1 MSQGGAKRNPA
12 GRGRYDPAMK
22 RLLTVAVLLAVACG
36 RAPAPVPP
44 APSPSPVPTSPPP
57 PAVAPYV
64 PDLGAMMGMQ
74 QMRHVK
80 LGLAGDA
87 GNWKLAAYELG
98 ELKDG
103 FDEIVQ
109 YHKTHKES
117 PVPID
122 EAVETIMKEPMS
134 ELAKAIEKKDKAEF
148 RKTYDTVTDGCNAC
162 HQATNYGF
170 LVIVRP
176 KSNPYPNQSFAPP
189 R

>member
-1 MSQGGAKRNPA
+1 MRRVLPF
-12 GRGRYDPAMK
+12 
-22 RLLTVAVLLAVACG
+22 AVVLALACN
-36 RAPAPVPP
+36 RSPAPPP
-44 APSPSPVPTSPPP
+44 QAASPSPVPTSPPA
-57 PAVAPYV
+57 PAVTPYV
-64 PDLGAMMGMQ
+64 ADLGAMMGQQ
-74 QMRHVK
+74 QMRHIK
-80 LGLAGDA
+80 LWFAGEA

-122 EAVETIMKEPMS
+122 EAIETIVREPLS
-134 ELAKAIEKKDKAEF
+134 ELSKAIEKKDKAEF
-148 RKTYDTVTDGCNAC
+148 RKTYDTVTDGCNSC

-176 KSNPYPNQSFAPP
+176 KSNPYSNQSFAPQP
-189 R
+189 

>member
-1 MSQGGAKRNPA
+1 
-12 GRGRYDPAMK
+12 MK
-22 RLLTVAVLLAVACG
+22 RLPAFAVLLAVACG

-44 APSPSPVPTSPPP
+44 APSPSPAPTSPPA
-57 PAVAPYV
+57 PAAAAYVA
-64 PDLGAMMGMQ
+64 DLGAMMGQQ
-74 QMRHVK
+74 QMRHIK

-176 KSNPYPNQSFAPP
+176 KSNPYPNQSFAPQP
-189 R
+189 

>member
-1 MSQGGAKRNPA
+1 
-12 GRGRYDPAMK
+12 MK
-22 RLLTVAVLLAVACG
+22 RLLSPALLLAAACG
-36 RAPAPVPP
+36 RAPAPPP
-44 APSPSPVPTSPPP
+44 AQAPGPSPVPTLP
-57 PAVAPYV
+57 PAPAVTPYV
-64 PDLGAMMGMQ
+64 ADLGAMMGQQ
-74 QMRHVK
+74 QMRHIK
-80 LGLAGDA
+80 IWFAGEA

-109 YHKTHKES
+109 YHKSHKES

-134 ELAKAIEKKDKAEF
+134 ELAKAIEKKDKAKF

-176 KSNPYPNQSFAPP
+176 KSNPYPNQSFAPQP
-189 R
+189 

>member
-1 MSQGGAKRNPA
+1 MRRA
-12 GRGRYDPAMK
+12 
-22 RLLTVAVLLAVACG
+22 LALAILAAAASAATACG
-36 RAPAPVPP
+36 PAPAPPAATPRPSPAPTAPP
-44 APSPSPVPTSPPP
+44 AP
-57 PAVAPYV
+57 AVTPYV
-64 PDLGAMMGMQ
+64 ADLGAMMGQQ
-74 QMRHVK
+74 QMRHIK
-80 LGLAGDA
+80 LWFAGDA

-122 EAVETIMKEPMS
+122 EAVESMVREPLA

-148 RKTYDTVTDGCNAC
+148 RKTYDVVTDACNAC
-162 HQATNYGF
+162 HQATNYDF

-176 KSNPYPNQSFAPP
+176 KANPYANQVFAPA